1 MNYSAMIQ
9 NRRSV
14 HAFREKE
21 VPSEAIGQL
30 RSYYEKTCPRLVPE
44 IATEL
49 IVLDKDAQPALESSA
64 GYKQFC
70 FFFVSGYKET
80 CTSPRSII
88 VSLIIIFFTNTNIFR
103 FTFNNNKSG
112 FAFDFILF

>member
-30 RSYYEKTCPRLVPE
+30 RSYYEKDLPPSCPGDCNGVDRLGQGCT
-44 IATEL
+44 AGAGEL
-49 IVLDKDAQPALESSA
+49 
-64 GYKQFC
+64 
-70 FFFVSGYKET
+70 SG
-80 CTSPRSII
+80 
-88 VSLIIIFFTNTNIFR
+88 L
-103 FTFNNNKSG
+103 
-112 FAFDFILF
+112 

>member
-49 IVLDKDAQPALESSA
+49 IVLDKDA
-64 GYKQFC
+64 
-70 FFFVSGYKET
+70 
-80 CTSPRSII
+80 
-88 VSLIIIFFTNTNIFR
+88 
-103 FTFNNNKSG
+103 
-112 FAFDFILF
+112 

>member
-30 RSYYEKTCPRLVPE
+30 RSYYEKTCPRLIPE

-49 IVLDKDAQPALESSA
+49 IALDESRPVGGHKAVVKVADNIIFPLGTTTEENYAAVKAGKSALRLYESS
-64 GYKQFC
+64 KNLPEP
-70 FFFVSGYKET
+70 S
-80 CTSPRSII
+80 SP
-88 VSLIIIFFTNTNIFR
+88 L
-103 FTFNNNKSG
+103 
-112 FAFDFILF
+112 

>member
-49 IVLDKDAQPALESSA
+49 IVLDKDAQPIPYLLSKDNGGCGME
-64 GYKQFC
+64 Y
-70 FFFVSGYKET
+70 V
-80 CTSPRSII
+80 
-88 VSLIIIFFTNTNIFR
+88 
-103 FTFNNNKSG
+103 
-112 FAFDFILF
+112 

>member
-14 HAFREKE
+14 RAFREKE

-64 GYKQFC
+64 GYLLLSFMYFITQHPITMTGSTVRKPRSPTRTFA
-70 FFFVSGYKET
+70 SI
-80 CTSPRSII
+80 TSPANHAAK
-88 VSLIIIFFTNTNIFR
+88 VKTV
-103 FTFNNNKSG
+103 
-112 FAFDFILF
+112 AQP

>member
-14 HAFREKE
+14 HAFREKK

-44 IATEL
+44 L
-49 IVLDKDAQPALESSA
+49 
-64 GYKQFC
+64 
-70 FFFVSGYKET
+70 
-80 CTSPRSII
+80 
-88 VSLIIIFFTNTNIFR
+88 SLIHI
-103 FTFNNNKSG
+103 
-112 FAFDFILF
+112 

>member
-9 NRRSV
+9 NRKSV

-64 GYKQFC
+64 GYRLFEVDGVQNPDLVAVFQKCVPALDHDTTFR
-70 FFFVSGYKET
+70 VSDHIGT
-80 CTSPRSII
+80 VT
-88 VSLIIIFFTNTNIFR
+88 L
-103 FTFNNNKSG
+103 
-112 FAFDFILF
+112 

>member
-44 IATEL
+44 IATVGLSNILDSEL
-49 IVLDKDAQPALESSA
+49 N
-64 GYKQFC
+64 
-70 FFFVSGYKET
+70 
-80 CTSPRSII
+80 R
-88 VSLIIIFFTNTNIFR
+88 
-103 FTFNNNKSG
+103 
-112 FAFDFILF
+112 

>member
-30 RSYYEKTCPRLVPE
+30 RSYYEKAIL
-44 IATEL
+44 L
-49 IVLDKDAQPALESSA
+49 
-64 GYKQFC
+64 
-70 FFFVSGYKET
+70 SG
-80 CTSPRSII
+80 
-88 VSLIIIFFTNTNIFR
+88 L
-103 FTFNNNKSG
+103 NN
-112 FAFDFILF
+112 